1 MLVQPFT
8 LRLPFFMP
16 TKFYR
21 ECYCGE
27 SYRKKLD
34 MYECSVPHGLQ
45 RTGEDSEFDLE
56 LRSCVRCG
64 TTFAV
69 KVDRKMVRKFDNI
82 KINISA

>member
-1 MLVQPFT
+1 
-8 LRLPFFMP
+8 
-16 TKFYR
+16 
-21 ECYCGE
+21 
-27 SYRKKLD
+27 